1 MSSSHHGCRGQTN
14 LLLGG
19 WGERQWGREGAR
31 GREREVEGER
41 ERKGER
47 RVICTGMYHAAHVLP
62 DNERRKLKF
71 RPLRSDLPETQNFS
85 VLEAFVL
92 RC

>member
-1 MSSSHHGCRGQTN
+1 MGRE
-14 LLLGG
+14 LE
-19 WGERQWGREGAR
+19 GERGR
-31 GREREVEGER
+31 GREREGEGER
-41 ERKGER
+41 EREGEW
-47 RVICTGMYHAAHVLP
+47 RVICTGMYHAAHILP